1 MPVFVAADKIGAD
14 RPYVIKAE
22 GDLKGATLTF
32 KATHVTLKA
41 QRGQRAMTDAY
52 DMVGSTLHQNLTDS
66 YVLNGS
72 GNAMVYQA
80 EGAEVEPFRAYM
92 MPKEEAAQ
100 RPANIVIEAM
110 ATGIDTATWSQDE
123 DGVPVYTIG
132 GQLIG
137 TTQIR
142 NRRPQLQQY
151 GHGTYIIKGI
161 KVTH

>member
-1 MPVFVAADKIGAD
+1 
-14 RPYVIKAE
+14 
-22 GDLKGATLTF
+22 
-32 KATHVTLKA
+32 
-41 QRGQRAMTDAY
+41 MTDAY
-52 DMVGSTLHQNLTDS
+52 DMVGSTLHQSLTDS

-72 GNAMVYQA
+72 GNAMAYQA

-92 MPKEEAAQ
+92 VPKEETAQ
-100 RPANIVIEAM
+100 RPASIVIEAT
-110 ATGIDTATWSQDE
+110 ATGIDATTWSQDE
-123 DGVPVYTIG
+123 EGVPVYTIG